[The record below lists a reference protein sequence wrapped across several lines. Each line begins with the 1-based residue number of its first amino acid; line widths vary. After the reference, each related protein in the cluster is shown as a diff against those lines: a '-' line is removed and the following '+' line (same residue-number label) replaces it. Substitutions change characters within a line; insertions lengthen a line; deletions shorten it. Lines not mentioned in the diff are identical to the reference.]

1 MKKIRILLPVY
12 NEEDS
17 INEFHNA
24 LQNKLDKIDT
34 YSFDILFIID
44 KSADNTEN
52 LITDICKNYSNCE
65 ALLMSSR
72 FGHQECIYAGLDY
85 SKKYDAVIMMD
96 CDFQHPINLIDSM
109 IDKYNS
115 GYEIV
120 NTKRIENNHRNLIK
134 KLGTKYFYKLI
145 KKFALPNLEENS
157 ADFRLISNKIVKVIL
172 DNYKENKI
180 LIRGVISL
188 IGFNS
193 CYLEYKENKRKFGRT
208 KYGLLKMI
216 SFAVNGIISFTSLP
230 LFIIFLI
237 GLTLSLFSIVIV
249 LFFILSYFIEGD
261 IPAGWT
267 SVATLQLIF
276 GSINLLFLGF
286 LGIYVGKIFDEIKKR
301 PKYLIEKIIK
311 NKDE

>member
-17 INEFHNA
+17 INEFHIA

-34 YSFDILFIID
+34 YLFDILFIVD

-52 LITDICKNYSNCE
+52 LINEICKNNSNCD

-72 FGHQECIYAGLDY
+72 FGHQECIYAGLEY

-96 CDFQHPINLIDSM
+96 CDFQHPINLLDSM

-120 NTKRIENNHRNLIK
+120 NTKRIENNQRNLIK

-172 DNYKENKI
+172 ENYKENKI

-216 SFAVNGIISFTSLP
+216 SFAINGIISFTSLP

-237 GLTLSLFSIVIV
+237 GLTLSLFSITIV